1 MKRILIL
8 TVIMASALSINLSA
22 SAQKKQAAK
31 AKKETAIQLN
41 KPDFSNDATLMNALL
56 ERQTNRS
63 FSSQELS
70 WQQLSDIL
78 WAANGVNRPDNGK
91 RTAPSARNAQEI
103 DIYAFTASGV
113 FFYDAENHQL
123 KRISDKDS
131 RQGVYDRGDFHKAPL
146 ILVYV
151 GNFDKMQGFDEDARN
166 FYSATDVGFVSQNV
180 YLYCATQGLSTVI
193 CGSFNREGA
202 DKVLQIKNGKLL
214 LAQPVGY
221 PEK

>member
-8 TVIMASALSINLSA
+8 TVIMASALSLSVPA
-22 SAQKKQAAK
+22 SAQKAKNGK
-31 AKKETAIQLN
+31 AKKETAIKLN
-41 KPDFSNDATLMNALL
+41 APDMENSVTLMTALQN
-56 ERQTNRS
+56 RQTNRS
-63 FSSQELS
+63 FATQELS

-131 RQGVYDRGDFHKAPL
+131 RQSVYDRGDFHKAPL

-202 DKVLQIKNGKLL
+202 DKVLKIKNGKLL

>member
-1 MKRILIL
+1 MKRILII

-70 WQQLSDIL
+70 WQQLSEIL

-202 DKVLQIKNGKLL
+202 DKVLKIKNGKLL

>member
-1 MKRILIL
+1 MKRILII

-202 DKVLQIKNGKLL
+202 DKVLKIKNGKLL

>member
-1 MKRILIL
+1 MKRILII

-131 RQGVYDRGDFHKAPL
+131 RQMVYDRGDFHKAPL

-180 YLYCATQGLSTVI
+180 YLYCATQGLSTVV
-193 CGSFNREGA
+193 CGSFNRDNA
-202 DKVLQIKNGKLL
+202 NKVLNIKNGKLL

-221 PEK
+221 P

>member
-8 TVIMASALSINLSA
+8 TVIMASALSLSVPA
-22 SAQKKQAAK
+22 SAQKAKNGK
-31 AKKETAIQLN
+31 AKKETAIKLN
-41 KPDFSNDATLMNALL
+41 APDMENSVTLMTALQN
-56 ERQTNRS
+56 RQTNRS

-151 GNFDKMQGFDEDARN
+151 GNFDKMEGFNEEARN

-202 DKVLQIKNGKLL
+202 DKVLKIKNGKLL

>member
-202 DKVLQIKNGKLL
+202 DKVLKIKNGKLL

>member
-56 ERQTNRS
+56 ERQTNRG

-202 DKVLQIKNGKLL
+202 DKVLKIKNGKLL